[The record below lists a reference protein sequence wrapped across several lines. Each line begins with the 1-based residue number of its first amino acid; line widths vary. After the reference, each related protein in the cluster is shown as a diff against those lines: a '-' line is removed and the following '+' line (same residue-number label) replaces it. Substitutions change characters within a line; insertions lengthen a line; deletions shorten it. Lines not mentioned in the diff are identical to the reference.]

1 MHQARRSGVNM
12 SDELPF
18 EGILGNTCKLRF
30 LENLIANGYSQFNMN
45 DLVAMAGGAGAA
57 SEKAIASFLKWGII
71 KNVEE
76 QEGETQ
82 YVLDRTSPLVIC
94 MTMFNEAII
103 LKMYPGLLEEIQA
116 AERAEKSGVLKK

>member
-1 MHQARRSGVNM
+1 MHQARRSVVNM

-57 SEKAIASFLKWGII
+57 SEKAIASFL
-71 KNVEE
+71 
-76 QEGETQ
+76 ET
-82 YVLDRTSPLVIC
+82 RTTGCL
-94 MTMFNEAII
+94 
-103 LKMYPGLLEEIQA
+103 GLLA
-116 AERAEKSGVLKK
+116 G